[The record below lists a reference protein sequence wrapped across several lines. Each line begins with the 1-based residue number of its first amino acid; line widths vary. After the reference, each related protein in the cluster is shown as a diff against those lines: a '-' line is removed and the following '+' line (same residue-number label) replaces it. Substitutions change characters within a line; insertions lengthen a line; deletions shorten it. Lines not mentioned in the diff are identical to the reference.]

1 VCGVKMWIQKRLTGF
16 SHQYQL
22 HSEQ

>member
-1 VCGVKMWIQKRLTGF
+1 VCGLKMWIQKRLTGF